1 MPRPTILVVDREE
14 SRRKEVARRL
24 TGYGYEV
31 ITASGG
37 EEGRRFADG
46 LRPGFIAAEAGL
58 VDKDDLLALRAG
70 WSGTEA
76 PPPTVV
82 LFGAQEA
89 ADPPEGV
96 LTVSDP
102 EVTAKTLLLRIR
114 TALVAAEVG
123 LATDSRLEA
132 LVGDLQRW
140 PLFDLLPR
148 LQRAVV
154 TGRVDLGDGRILLDE
169 GEVVAARASGH
180 TGVKAFARLARTAEG
195 TFRIVLGPVPTE
207 REVFKDLLSLMAIA
221 IEDQN
226 RVEEARAELPSLS
239 SRVRLAM
246 GPLFFATQ
254 FSPSQQRVVE
264 AGQACR
270 TLWHVLDKVTA
281 LDGEVLAD
289 LAELHRLGIVTLE
302 DPEVEVRIVT
312 ESAADLAP
320 ELAERLRIHQIP
332 LSVVVGRALHRDRVD
347 LTPAEFYRL
356 LGSRTAHRHHPHV
369 EPIGRGEIVAVY
381 RTVVGRSDV
390 VSLHVSERLSTTV
403 ATARAA
409 VEEGGA
415 EFAELRGD
423 GAPTIEVV
431 DSAQTSVG
439 LGLLAVAAARMAH
452 RHLPAPE
459 IRSRIEAMRSR
470 VHTLFIAETLDLP
483 ARGPVGRVRARI
495 EALLGIKPIVAVA
508 NGQLAPVDRVRTAR
522 TAHPRVIELL
532 RQRLEAGRPVMV
544 GVAHAAAPMAAV
556 RLRNLIQDA
565 FEVSEVLES
574 EIGPSVGTVL
584 GVVCVGVA
592 LLQPNAEEGP
602 LISPVTDAW

>member
-1 MPRPTILVVDREE
+1 
-14 SRRKEVARRL
+14 VARGL

-31 ITASGG
+31 ITASRG
-37 EEGRRFADG
+37 EEGRRFAEG

-58 VDKDDLLALRAG
+58 VDQSDLLALRATS
-70 WSGTEA
+70 SGTEA
-76 PPPTVV
+76 PPTVV

-96 LTVSDP
+96 LMVSDP
-102 EVTAKTLLLRIR
+102 DVTAKTLLLRIR

-123 LATDSRLEA
+123 LATDPRLEA
-132 LVGDLQRW
+132 LLGDLQRW

-154 TGRVDLGDGRILLDE
+154 TGRVDLGEGWLLLDE

-195 TFRIVLGPVPTE
+195 TFRIVLGPVTTE

-246 GPLFFATQ
+246 GPVFFATQ

-264 AGQACR
+264 AAPACR

-289 LAELHRLGIVTLE
+289 LAELHRQGIVTLE

-332 LSVVVGRALHRDRVD
+332 LSVIVGRTLHGDRVD
-347 LTPAEFYRL
+347 LTPARFYRF
-356 LGSRTAHRHHPHV
+356 LGSRTAHRRHSHV

-403 ATARAA
+403 ATARAV

-423 GAPTIEVV
+423 GAPVIEVV

-452 RHLPAPE
+452 RRLPARE

-470 VHTLFIAETLDLP
+470 VHTVFIAETLDP
-483 ARGPVGRVRARI
+483 GRDPSAGCGPGSEPCCGSNRSW
-495 EALLGIKPIVAVA
+495 PW
-508 NGQLAPVDRVRTAR
+508 RTANSR
-522 TAHPRVIELL
+522 PWTGSE
-532 RQRLEAGRPVMV
+532 RQGRPIR
-544 GVAHAAAPMAAV
+544 G
-556 RLRNLIQDA
+556 
-565 FEVSEVLES
+565 
-574 EIGPSVGTVL
+574 
-584 GVVCVGVA
+584 
-592 LLQPNAEEGP
+592 
-602 LISPVTDAW
+602 